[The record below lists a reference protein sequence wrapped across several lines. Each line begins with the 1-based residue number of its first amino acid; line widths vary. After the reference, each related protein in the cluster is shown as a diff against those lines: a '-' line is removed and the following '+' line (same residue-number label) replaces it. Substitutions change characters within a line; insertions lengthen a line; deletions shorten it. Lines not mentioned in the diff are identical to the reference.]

1 MTRKRFVKLL
11 MSQGYDRNG
20 AERQARV
27 INQNNMSYAEGYE
40 VEFDMRRKVIDLM
53 PTIIEC
59 IAKAFDAFSLSF
71 SAAAEALSGF
81 GRAYAE
87 YAERKYT

>member
-11 MSQGYDRNG
+11 MSQGYSRNG
-20 AERQARV
+20 AESQAKT
-27 INQNNMSYAEGYE
+27 INQNGMSYAEGYE
-40 VEFDMRRKVIDLM
+40 VEVDMQRKAIELM

-59 IAKAFDAFSLSF
+59 LVRAFDAFSLSF

-81 GRAYAE
+81 GLAYAE
-87 YAERKYT
+87 YAKRKYT